1 MASPLIT
8 PTALAKRLGD
18 SAWVVVD
25 CRFVL
30 TDPDAG
36 HAAYLRG
43 HIPGARYAHLDN
55 DLAGVSGPADGR
67 HPLPPVEDFT
77 ATLGAWGIS
86 NASHVVVYDDLSG
99 AIAARLWWMLH
110 WVGHRAVHV
119 LDGGLKAWQ
128 TAGLPLEQE
137 TPDVRAEE
145 YIAHE
150 VRRDWVVSIDQV
162 PLELAKGA
170 RLVDARAP
178 ERFQG
183 LTEPIDPVAG
193 HIPGAI
199 NWPFSEALR
208 PDGKMRPADELHT
221 RLRHLMDQPG
231 GFIAMCGSGVTAC
244 HLLLAVNAAGL
255 GDGRAYI
262 GSWSEWIRDPERP
275 IATGTAS

>member
-1 MASPLIT
+1 MASPLIS
-8 PTALAKRLGD
+8 PTSLAKRLGD
-18 SAWVVVD
+18 PAWVVVD

-30 TDPDAG
+30 TDPGAG
-36 HAAYLRG
+36 RAAYRRG

-55 DLAGVSGPADGR
+55 DLARVPGPADGR
-67 HPLPPVEDFT
+67 HPLPRVEDFT

-86 NASHVVVYDDLSG
+86 SASHVVVYDDMSG
-99 AIAARLWWMLH
+99 AIAARLWWMLR
-110 WVGHRAVHV
+110 WIGHGAVYV
-119 LDGGLKAWQ
+119 LDGGLNAWEA
-128 TAGLPLEQE
+128 AGLPLDQE
-137 TPDVRAEE
+137 IPDIRAEE

-150 VRRDWVVSIDQV
+150 VRRDRVVSTDQV
-162 PLELAKGA
+162 PLELANGA

-183 LTEPIDPVAG
+183 LAEPIDPVAG

-199 NWPFSEALR
+199 NRAFSEALR
-208 PDGKMRPADELHT
+208 PDGRMRPVDELRT
-221 RLRHLMDQPG
+221 SLKHLADQPG
-231 GFIAMCGSGVTAC
+231 RFIAMCGSGVTAC

-255 GDGRAYI
+255 GDGRVYI

>member
-1 MASPLIT
+1 MASPLIS
-8 PTALAKRLGD
+8 PTAMAERLGD
-18 SAWVVVD
+18 SALVVVD

-30 TDPDAG
+30 TDPGSG
-36 HAAYLRG
+36 HAAYTRG

-55 DLAGVSGPADGR
+55 DLARIPGSADGR
-67 HPLPPVEDFT
+67 HPLPRVEDFS

-86 NASHVVVYDDLSG
+86 NASNVVVYDDMSG
-99 AIAARLWWMLH
+99 AMAARLWWMLR

-119 LDGGLKAWQ
+119 LDGGLNAWEA
-128 TAGLPLEQE
+128 AGLPLEQE
-137 TPDVRAEE
+137 IPDVRAVE

-150 VRRDWVVSIDQV
+150 VRRAWVVSTDQV
-162 PLELAKGA
+162 PLELARGA

-199 NWPFSEALR
+199 NWAFTEALR
-208 PDGKMRPADELHT
+208 PDGRMRPVDELHT
-221 RLRHLMDQPG
+221 SLKHLADQPG

-255 GDGRAYI
+255 GDGRVYI
-262 GSWSEWIRDPERP
+262 GSWSEWIRDPERQ

>member
-1 MASPLIT
+1 MASPLISS
-8 PTALAKRLGD
+8 TALAKRLGD
-18 SAWVVVD
+18 PAWIAVD

-36 HAAYLRG
+36 HAAYRQG

-55 DLAGVSGPADGR
+55 DLARVPGPADGR
-67 HPLPPVEDFT
+67 HPLPRVEDFT
-77 ATLGAWGIS
+77 DTLGAWGIS
-86 NASHVVVYDDLSG
+86 DASHVVVYDDMSG
-99 AIAARLWWMLH
+99 AIAARLWWMLR
-110 WVGHRAVHV
+110 WTGHRAAYV
-119 LDGGLKAWQ
+119 LDGGLQAWE
-128 TAGLPLEQE
+128 AAELPLDREI
-137 TPDVRAEE
+137 PAVRATE
-145 YIAHE
+145 YVAHD
-150 VRRDWVVSIDQV
+150 VHRDWVVSTEQV
-162 PLELAKGA
+162 SLELANGA

-183 LTEPIDPVAG
+183 LTEPIDSVAG

-208 PDGKMRPADELHT
+208 SDGSMRPADELHT
-221 RLRHLMDQPG
+221 RLKQLSDQPG

-255 GDGRAYI
+255 GDGRVYT

-275 IATGTAS
+275 IATGAIS

>member
-1 MASPLIT
+1 MASPLISSAT
-8 PTALAKRLGD
+8 LAKRLGD

-36 HAAYLRG
+36 HAAYRRG

-55 DLAGVSGPADGR
+55 DLARVPGSADGR
-67 HPLPPVEDFT
+67 HPLPRVKDFT

-86 NASHVVVYDDLSG
+86 NATNVVVHDDMSG
-99 AIAARLWWMLH
+99 AIAARLWWMLR
-110 WVGHRAVHV
+110 WMGHRTVHV
-119 LDGGLKAWQ
+119 LDGGLKAWEA
-128 TAGLPLEQE
+128 AGLPLDSKI
-137 TPDVRAEE
+137 PAVRAVQ
-145 YIAHE
+145 YVAHD
-150 VRRDWVVSIDQV
+150 VRRDWVVSTDRV
-162 PLELAKGA
+162 PLELANGA

-183 LTEPIDPVAG
+183 LTEPMDPVAG

-199 NWPFSEALR
+199 NWPFPEALR
-208 PDGKMRPADELHT
+208 PDGTMRPVDELHT
-221 RLRHLMDQPG
+221 RLKRLTDQPG

-255 GDGRAYI
+255 GDGRVYI

-275 IATGTAS
+275 IATGTAC

>member
-1 MASPLIT
+1 MASPLISS
-8 PTALAKRLGD
+8 TALAKRLGD
-18 SAWVVVD
+18 PAWIAVD

-36 HAAYLRG
+36 HAAYRQG

-55 DLAGVSGPADGR
+55 DLARVPGPADGR
-67 HPLPPVEDFT
+67 HPLPRVEDFT
-77 ATLGAWGIS
+77 DTLGAWGIS
-86 NASHVVVYDDLSG
+86 DASNVVVYDDMSG
-99 AIAARLWWMLH
+99 AIAARLWWMLR
-110 WVGHRAVHV
+110 WTGHRAAYL
-119 LDGGLKAWQ
+119 LDGGLQAWE
-128 TAGLPLEQE
+128 AAELPLDREI
-137 TPDVRAEE
+137 PAVRATE
-145 YIAHE
+145 YVAHD
-150 VRRDWVVSIDQV
+150 VHRDWVVSTEQV
-162 PLELAKGA
+162 SLELANGA

-183 LTEPIDPVAG
+183 LTEPIDSVAG

-208 PDGKMRPADELHT
+208 SDGSMRPADELHT
-221 RLRHLMDQPG
+221 RLKQLSDQPG

-255 GDGRAYI
+255 GDGRVYA

-275 IATGTAS
+275 IATGAIS